1 MTLQTYS
8 GIVSWHVYCKI
19 VFTWCFLVTGDSSA
33 GVFLFFSAH
42 WWWPHPLWNS
52 SWGWALWGY
61 QHDTSYSPSTPRCCL
76 VHSPLVL
83 HRGPECILSRKSQIT
98 SGCIS
103 GAPHPVWPDWKKPQS
118 DSALLSAHVYVSSE
132 PSVQSPPL
140 YRSKVWSVL
149 TALPDLSEGICLVCL
164 SKLTEER
171 TEKTLQ
177 DKIHL

>member
-1 MTLQTYS
+1 MFTARLCLLD
-8 GIVSWHVYCKI
+8 VSWWQEILVL
-19 VFTWCFLVTGDSSA
+19 VFFYSSLLIGGGPILSETPPGA
-33 GVFLFFSAH
+33 E
-42 WWWPHPLWNS
+42 P
-52 SWGWALWGY
+52 LWGY

-83 HRGPECILSRKSQIT
+83 HRGPECILSRKSQIA

-140 YRSKVWSVL
+140 YRSQVWSVL